1 MHKTPDDINELE
13 KRISRFKTK
22 QKKSAQSSKQSNAS
36 MAVANAFRI
45 GTEFIAAV
53 FAGLC
58 FGYALDK
65 FLGTKVIFMLVFS
78 VFGCMAGMLNVYRS
92 AKEMDKGIQEE
103 KD

>member
-1 MHKTPDDINELE
+1 MNKTPNDINELE

-22 QKKSAQSSKQSNAS
+22 QTKSAQSSKQTNSGR
-36 MAVANAFRI
+36 AVANAFRI

-58 FGYALDK
+58 FGYALDEV
-65 FLGTKVIFMLVFS
+65 FGTKIIFMLVFS
-78 VFGCMAGMLNVYRS
+78 IFGCMAGMLNVYRS

>member
-1 MHKTPDDINELE
+1 MHKTPDDINEFE

-36 MAVANAFRI
+36 RAVANAFRI

-92 AKEMDKGIQEE
+92 AKEMDKSIQEE